1 MALNSAC
8 KSCGT
13 RLGPEDNDG
22 PITQPEKCARCRS
35 LAAANANPHARA
47 GRMRKAIAMV
57 GFIDQKALAKDL
69 SPYDQAGRILL
80 ATHEWDDETWK
91 TIGVG
96 AGYEPKPVSEA
107 TREMVRDVYRGRAR
121 APVQR
126 AS

>member
-8 KSCGT
+8 KTCGT

-22 PITQPEKCARCRS
+22 PITQPEHCARCRAS
-35 LAAANANPHARA
+35 AKSNGFAAA

-57 GFIDQKALAKDL
+57 GFIDRKAIDKGL

-80 ATHEWDDETWK
+80 VTREWDDATWE

-96 AGYEPKPVSEA
+96 AGFKAKAISQA
-107 TREMVRDVYRGRAR
+107 TREMVRDVYRSRAK
-121 APVQR
+121 APLQQV